1 MILIK
6 GGKIKPITGAE
17 IENGEL
23 LIGDDGK
30 IAAIGKTVDAPADAK
45 VIDATGCLVTPGF
58 IDAHC
63 HIGIDE
69 EGMRWEGNDCNEY
82 SSPVTPEMRSIDG
95 INPRD
100 EAFHLALE
108 GGVTTA
114 TTGPGSANVL
124 GGTFVAL
131 KLDGN
136 CIDDMIV
143 KYPVAMKIAFGE
155 NPKGCYGQNGHKE
168 PVTRMAVAALLREQL
183 FKAKRYAAEIDAAE
197 KDPTKTRPFDMQLE
211 ALLPVIRKQIPLKAH
226 AHRADD
232 ILTALRIAREQRAV
246 SIRKFFRNKLSVV
259 GMVLVLLMLICAVF
273 APLITGLL
281 GVDPYTATM
290 QERFQAPSAAH
301 LFGTDNLG
309 RDIFARVLYGAQIS
323 MTVGFTVGL
332 LSALIGTALGLYASV
347 NKVLDN
353 VLMRLCDGLKAIPN
367 ILLAITLMAVL
378 GANMK
383 NVIISLTIV
392 SIPGVA
398 RIARS
403 QALLAREQTYA
414 EAMTAVGASRT
425 RILWRHILPNILS
438 PIIVQMTFTFA
449 TAIISEASLSFLGAG
464 IPSPYPSWGGML
476 NEARGY
482 VYMGWWM
489 IVFPAIFTAL
499 SVLGFNLFGDGL
511 RDLID
516 PLSGR

>member
-1 MILIK
+1 MM
-6 GGKIKPITGAE
+6 
-17 IENGEL
+17 
-23 LIGDDGK
+23 
-30 IAAIGKTVDAPADAK
+30 KTDSISAQNRESLRQLRRR
-45 VIDATGCLVTPGF
+45 LV
-58 IDAHC
+58 
-63 HIGIDE
+63 
-69 EGMRWEGNDCNEY
+69 
-82 SSPVTPEMRSIDG
+82 
-95 INPRD
+95 
-100 EAFHLALE
+100 
-108 GGVTTA
+108 
-114 TTGPGSANVL
+114 
-124 GGTFVAL
+124 
-131 KLDGN
+131 
-136 CIDDMIV
+136 
-143 KYPVAMKIAFGE
+143 
-155 NPKGCYGQNGHKE
+155 
-168 PVTRMAVAALLREQL
+168 
-183 FKAKRYAAEIDAAE
+183 
-197 KDPTKTRPFDMQLE
+197 
-211 ALLPVIRKQIPLKAH
+211 
-226 AHRADD
+226 
-232 ILTALRIAREQRAV
+232 REQRAV

-259 GMVLVLLMLICAVF
+259 GMVLVMLMLICAVF